1 MQIKYIG
8 RHTGGIYLPAA
19 AFVEHGG
26 TVEVDDE
33 LGAELVAS
41 GEFEAV
47 KSAKSPKAD
56 EAATPTEENA

>member
-8 RHTGGIYLPAA
+8 RHTGGIFLPAA

-33 LGAELVAS
+33 LAAELIAR
-41 GEFEAV
+41 GDFEAL
-47 KSAKSPKAD
+47 KIAKPPKA
-56 EAATPTEENA
+56 TTTTEENA